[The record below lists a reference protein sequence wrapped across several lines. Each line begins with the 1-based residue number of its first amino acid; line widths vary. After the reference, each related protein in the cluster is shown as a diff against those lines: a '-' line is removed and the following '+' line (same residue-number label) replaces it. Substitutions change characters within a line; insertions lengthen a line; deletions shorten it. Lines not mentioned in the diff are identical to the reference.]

1 MKERGGSLACFA
13 NKRPL
18 KSIQKNIVNHS
29 NFLLRFFLMKFAWL
43 FLATLLFSNEI
54 KIELDDHT
62 IDILEEEIPV
72 LAIKALKQAY
82 LDALASGSTV
92 LIVRDDFLIEV
103 HPNGT
108 ETIIQKL
115 PPSTE
120 VTVGKIIIK

>member
-1 MKERGGSLACFA
+1 
-13 NKRPL
+13 
-18 KSIQKNIVNHS
+18 
-29 NFLLRFFLMKFAWL
+29 MKFAWL